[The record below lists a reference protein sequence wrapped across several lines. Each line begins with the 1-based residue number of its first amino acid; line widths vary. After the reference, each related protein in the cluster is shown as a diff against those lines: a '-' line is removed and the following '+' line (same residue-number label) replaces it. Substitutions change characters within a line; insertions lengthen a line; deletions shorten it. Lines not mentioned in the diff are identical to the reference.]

1 MVKVTATNNFQYK
14 YPEQAKRWNKTLNHG
29 ITTDMITYGCK
40 YIYDAHGNKF
50 IPFWD
55 CPVCGGTYDMY
66 PYLVGGMNRGCPYCA
81 GNRVLIGF
89 NDLKSQHPE
98 IARQWHQPGNG
109 DITPEMVTCGAAKI
123 TVNGEKANP
132 EWKCDKCGMTWRA
145 SINSRTRKKSAGCP
159 YCSGRFAIP
168 GVNDLATMNPMLASQ
183 WHQEGNGDIKPSMVK
198 QCTGK
203 IKVDGNSVYPEWEC
217 PVCHGCWRCRIGNRT
232 NGTGCPYCAGIKVL
246 AGYNDLAAKHPE
258 LVPEWLQR
266 RNGNITP
273 PMVTCGQGTIL
284 VDGVKI
290 MPWWKCLK
298 CGYEYQQSVNNR
310 TNGVGCPCCANK
322 VIVPG
327 VNDLATTH
335 PKVAAQWHQ
344 EGNGSITQEMVS
356 YGAETIL
363 VDGERIEPEWECP
376 NGHLYRMEVYRRTS
390 NFEGCR
396 VCSRELHHS
405 NQEDDC
411 ADMIESVLRSY
422 GINAVI
428 ERSVPLRDIG
438 GSSRREL
445 DVYIPEL
452 RLAFE
457 YNGAYWHSDECL
469 MRKYNMTADEYHAF
483 KMNACRKL
491 EITLVFIW
499 DDDWINRR
507 DSIVSLVRFL
517 IDNRLCS

>member
-1 MVKVTATNNFQYK
+1 
-14 YPEQAKRWNKTLNHG
+14 
-29 ITTDMITYGCK
+29 
-40 YIYDAHGNKF
+40 
-50 IPFWD
+50 
-55 CPVCGGTYDMY
+55 MY

-232 NGTGCPYCAGIKVL
+232 NGTGCPY
-246 AGYNDLAAKHPE
+246 
-258 LVPEWLQR
+258 
-266 RNGNITP
+266 
-273 PMVTCGQGTIL
+273 
-284 VDGVKI
+284 
-290 MPWWKCLK
+290 
-298 CGYEYQQSVNNR
+298 
-310 TNGVGCPCCANK
+310 CANK